1 MATSGVRG
9 FTLVV
14 VKDGLLAPG
23 GGKRVSV
30 FELLDGLGLG
40 VKCINLETGQEPL
53 HDQSHRQHEQQVEN
67 LKQHNHKAVNH
78 HQQ

>member
-14 VKDGLLAPG
+14 AKDWSLAPG

-30 FELLDGLGLG
+30 FELLDGFP
-40 VKCINLETGQEPL
+40 EEY
-53 HDQSHRQHEQQVEN
+53 
-67 LKQHNHKAVNH
+67 
-78 HQQ
+78 